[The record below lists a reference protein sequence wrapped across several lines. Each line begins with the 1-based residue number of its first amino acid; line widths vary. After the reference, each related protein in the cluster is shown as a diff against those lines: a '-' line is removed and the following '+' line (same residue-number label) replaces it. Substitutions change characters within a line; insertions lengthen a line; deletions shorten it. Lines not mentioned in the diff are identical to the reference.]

1 MPAKGSAGK
10 GCRRWLSFSAQLV
23 EDLTQPDHSGL
34 LKACSDVGELTTP
47 IGRRGQRPNS
57 AGRRVDTEAAR
68 DKLQRIS
75 EGTANQFAMEK
86 AIASGNGRL
95 MRKAKLAANT
105 PRLKRLRAA
114 YEDDQ

>member
-1 MPAKGSAGK
+1 M
-10 GCRRWLSFSAQLV
+10 
-23 EDLTQPDHSGL
+23 
-34 LKACSDVGELTTP
+34 GELIIT
-47 IGRRGQRPNS
+47 IGRRGRRANT

-105 PRLKRLRAA
+105 ARLKRLRAA